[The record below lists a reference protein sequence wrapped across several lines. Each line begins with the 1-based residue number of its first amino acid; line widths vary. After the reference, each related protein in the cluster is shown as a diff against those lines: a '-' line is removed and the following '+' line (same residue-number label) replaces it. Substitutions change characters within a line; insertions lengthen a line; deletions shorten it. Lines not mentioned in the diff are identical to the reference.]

1 MREDRGSLH
10 EGLTR
15 RKFALGI
22 AFATV
27 AGVAAARQPS
37 KNVDYLGNAKLEKI
51 LPGRI
56 GNWTFASN
64 SGLVVPPED
73 QLAQALYSQLVT
85 RVYTSATSTPIM
97 LLVAQSASQTGILQ
111 IHRPEFCYTAGGYEL
126 SPSSPHQVSLPPDG
140 ALPAVSISASMRG
153 FTEQIVYW
161 TRVGKHLPQSWPQ
174 QRLAV
179 AFDNLRGIIPDAVMV
194 RVSTYGNDKAAA
206 LAEIDEFIRAMIA
219 SIVPSARRVFI
230 G

>member
-1 MREDRGSLH
+1 MSDDH
-10 EGLTR
+10 ENRHDGLTR
-15 RKFALGI
+15 RKFALGF
-22 AFATV
+22 AFATI

-37 KNVDYLGNAKLEKI
+37 KNVDYLGNGKLEKI
-51 LPGRI
+51 LPEKI
-56 GNWTFASN
+56 GGWTFASN

-73 QLAQALYSQLVT
+73 QLAQALYSQLLT
-85 RVYTSATSTPIM
+85 RVYTSAAGTPIM

-126 SPSSPHQVSLPPDG
+126 SPSSPHRVSLPPHG
-140 ALPAVSISASMRG
+140 ALPALSISASMRG

-161 TRVGKHLPQSWPQ
+161 TRVGEHLPQSWTQ

-179 AFDNLRGIIPDAVMV
+179 AMDNLRGVIPDAVMV

-206 LAEIDEFIRAMIA
+206 LAEVDDFIRTMIG
-219 SIVPSARRVFI
+219 SIAPSARRVFI